1 MQTVN
6 KYPVNIVSSNKI
18 IIEWELLNK
27 LRAGS
32 LFFFCHEV
40 QKCLHL
46 HALIQQTTAKSHTS
60 SHYNI
65 YMYVHSEYNQSD
77 LVIALPI
84 SSIHTSLWK
93 QQSSSSSSYPTV
105 HIFSPIYTYCW
116 LATVCCISSSYTSPF
131 HLSFPHTYMY
141 IHGYTPSVRSA
152 AGSQRPPVQ
161 PPPVSPQSCGDSR
174 RDRGHEDS
182 GSWTWCSQPHSVG
195 YAPQTQ
201 VLQIHVHSEHTLYM
215 YVTRRWKAHTQV
227 TKFGQKKDLGDISNS
242 WSMYTPSRILDG
254 KVLIIGRCTCRW
266 LD

>member
-93 QQSSSSSSYPTV
+93 QQSSLLLFLIPNCTHLQSNLHILLVSHSLLHKLLLHFPLPSLFPPHLHTWV
-105 HIFSPIYTYCW
+105 HTFSP
-116 LATVCCISSSYTSPF
+116 VCCWVAAASCA
-131 HLSFPHTYMY
+131 
-141 IHGYTPSVRSA
+141 TPS
-152 AGSQRPPVQ
+152 
-161 PPPVSPQSCGDSR
+161 C
-174 RDRGHEDS
+174 
-182 GSWTWCSQPHSVG
+182 
-195 YAPQTQ
+195 
-201 VLQIHVHSEHTLYM
+201 
-215 YVTRRWKAHTQV
+215 
-227 TKFGQKKDLGDISNS
+227 IS
-242 WSMYTPSRILDG
+242 TILW
-254 KVLIIGRCTCRW
+254 R
-266 LD
+266 